1 MGNQPDRLQRIV
13 FATSRLIE
21 FCSIKELT
29 AQTGHGPD
37 QWPLVIMK
45 EIIDNAIDEA
55 EKSGVPPIIDIEIT
69 GGNIIIRDNG
79 QGIAAETI
87 EKILDFTVRA
97 SDKEAY
103 VSPTRGAQ
111 GNALKTILA
120 MAFALDGKSGE
131 TVIEA
136 QGVKHNITFAI
147 DPVRRSPKVSH
158 AREASIV
165 KTGTRVTVRWPV
177 SACSNLEASKLRFLQ
192 IAEDFTFLNPHLTL
206 RASWN
211 GQPELSIEA
220 AEPGW
225 RKWSPSDPIPAHWYD
240 ADRFERL
247 IAANIAH
254 DQDTGRNMLVR
265 EFVGTFRGLSGSAK
279 QKALLDKIGAARLSL
294 ADFFAEGRNRDGI
307 AGLLDE
313 MQKLSK
319 PVKPADLGMIGSA
332 NLAARFKA
340 AGADP
345 DSFNYSKQLGVTDGL
360 PWAAEVAFGLRHEAK
375 ARRLTTGVNFSPGI
389 INPFRSLGSV
399 GQSLDTILAN
409 QRANRNDPVMMLI
422 HLTCPRLS
430 FTDRGKSALALG
442 SGNVWRDDDE
452 EDEA

>member
-55 EKSGVPPIIDIEIT
+55 ENSGVPPIIDIEIT

-79 QGIAAETI
+79 KGIAAETVD
-87 EKILDFTVRA
+87 KILDFTVRA

-165 KTGTRVTVRWPV
+165 KTGTRVTVRWR
-177 SACSNLEASKLRFLQ
+177 SLEASV
-192 IAEDFTFLNPHLTL
+192 FT
-206 RASWN
+206 
-211 GQPELSIEA
+211 
-220 AEPGW
+220 
-225 RKWSPSDPIPAHWYD
+225 
-240 ADRFERL
+240 
-247 IAANIAH
+247 
-254 DQDTGRNMLVR
+254 
-265 EFVGTFRGLSGSAK
+265 
-279 QKALLDKIGAARLSL
+279 
-294 ADFFAEGRNRDGI
+294 NR
-307 AGLLDE
+307 
-313 MQKLSK
+313 
-319 PVKPADLGMIGSA
+319 
-332 NLAARFKA
+332 
-340 AGADP
+340 
-345 DSFNYSKQLGVTDGL
+345 
-360 PWAAEVAFGLRHEAK
+360 
-375 ARRLTTGVNFSPGI
+375 
-389 INPFRSLGSV
+389 
-399 GQSLDTILAN
+399 
-409 QRANRNDPVMMLI
+409 
-422 HLTCPRLS
+422 
-430 FTDRGKSALALG
+430 
-442 SGNVWRDDDE
+442 
-452 EDEA
+452 

>member
-1 MGNQPDRLQRIV
+1 M
-13 FATSRLIE
+13 
-21 FCSIKELT
+21 
-29 AQTGHGPD
+29 
-37 QWPLVIMK
+37 
-45 EIIDNAIDEA
+45 
-55 EKSGVPPIIDIEIT
+55 
-69 GGNIIIRDNG
+69 
-79 QGIAAETI
+79 
-87 EKILDFTVRA
+87 
-97 SDKEAY
+97 
-103 VSPTRGAQ
+103 
-111 GNALKTILA
+111 
-120 MAFALDGKSGE
+120 
-131 TVIEA
+131 
-136 QGVKHNITFAI
+136 
-147 DPVRRSPKVSH
+147 
-158 AREASIV
+158 
-165 KTGTRVTVRWPV
+165 
-177 SACSNLEASKLRFLQ
+177 
-192 IAEDFTFLNPHLTL
+192 TL

-399 GQSLDTILAN
+399 GQSPRWCPMMTCLPIPIEHSFSAGGFRKFSTANSLRLA
-409 QRANRNDPVMMLI
+409 RA
-422 HLTCPRLS
+422 TSS
-430 FTDRGKSALALG
+430 FPPACEKKSRRG
-442 SGNVWRDDDE
+442 
-452 EDEA
+452 